1 MQVRSRLLFLSV
13 EPQVK
18 VGGGVGGGRV
28 GVGMGVGVKPGRNGY
43 RPVIHDFFRFQVEKG
58 EINNRKN

>member
-28 GVGMGVGVKPGRNGY
+28 GVGGRAVGR
-43 RPVIHDFFRFQVEKG
+43 G
-58 EINNRKN
+58 EAG